1 MSFQKELLK
10 KKSALKK
17 TEVVTNDKKQEQLI
31 VKDSEDYDRL
41 IKETY
46 FEAWET
52 YCSSLEFHL
61 FALREFDA
69 WI

>member
-1 MSFQKELLK
+1 MSDKISDTLKSLHICDYKFAMSFQEELLK

-17 TEVVTNDKKQEQLI
+17 TEVETNDKKQEQLI

-46 FEAWET
+46 FEA
-52 YCSSLEFHL
+52 
-61 FALREFDA
+61 
-69 WI
+69 